1 MALPSS
7 GPPRVDAAVLADL
20 HEQHY
25 DRIARYI
32 AVRTGD
38 RNAAEDMAGDVFL
51 RAVESLGSFQQRGI
65 PLQAWLFRVAHN
77 LVVDHLR
84 RRSRRRSVPLD
95 EAMAIPDRSDPPG
108 EVEHRLSM
116 ERVDQAMDKLNPA
129 QQEVISLRFMGGLS
143 SDEAGA
149 VMGRTA
155 GAIREL
161 QRTAIK
167 ALRGVLVTEAEEP
180 G

>member
-7 GPPRVDAAVLADL
+7 GPPRVDAVVLADL
-20 HEQHY
+20 HEQYY

-38 RNAAEDMAGDVFL
+38 RDAAEDMAGDVFL
-51 RAVESLGSFQQRGI
+51 RAVESLGNFEQRGI

-95 EAMAIPDRSDPPG
+95 EAMATPDRSDPAG

-116 ERVDQAMDKLNPA
+116 ERVDQAMVELNPA
-129 QQEVISLRFMGGLS
+129 QQEVIALRFMGGLS
-143 SDEAGA
+143 SEEAGA

-161 QRTAIK
+161 QRTAIG
-167 ALRGVLVTEAEEP
+167 ALRGMLVMEGEES